1 MKGALPLVIAV
12 LVCLPL
18 AAEQSLFRNAMIGFG
33 GGSVADVKAADVNHD
48 GKPDAILLQVF
59 GANGTSSLIT
69 LFGNGDGTFRAPVKT
84 PIPST
89 GSIAVADL
97 DGDGNVDVVVNGDY
111 HELATYRGNSDGSFT
126 LRSSSSA
133 ANIGARTS
141 LVLTDLNGDGKL
153 DLVAA
158 TTVLGSFETPLVT
171 FRGNGD
177 GTFANGISQPGPYVQ
192 SMNDITIGDFNGDGR
207 TDVIESSYEG
217 QRIATGNGDG
227 SFNAPLVAARDSGR
241 VAGAGDFNGDGKLD
255 YVSMDVIGTAASI
268 HLGNGNGTFTSG
280 ATYIAG
286 SAWRVYPIDFDGDGK
301 LDIVAPGNDLVTVM
315 RGNGDGTFVVRAYV
329 ANSTALA
336 IADFDG
342 DHHLDVLAGAY
353 PGLAFLH
360 GNGDSSLAGY
370 RKSFMGTNPT
380 GSFTPSDF
388 LGISVADFDGDGKP
402 DVVSRK
408 DGIIVMLNNGDGG
421 FGPPRPLALPTG
433 VDTPLAFATGDV
445 NGDGKADIVVA
456 GSKVWTYLGNGDGTF
471 HSSAASPASTYFHL
485 TLADMNGDGKLDAV
499 LSRWDSTGQLLL
511 GKGDGTF
518 AAPVALPGNP
528 AQIADFDGDGRLD
541 FASNDISNGY
551 RILRSNG
558 SGGFTA
564 GTSIINTLGAL
575 AVGDF
580 NKDGKADLVEE
591 LYGSRIRMRLGKGD
605 GTFTDSPDFLVDGL
619 PGGAFVAQAIT
630 ADFDG
635 DGNLDLAFQ
644 NQVMLG
650 KGDGTFRAIVP
661 CVLTRTWTDLA
672 AADVDGNGSADL
684 LLVDP
689 QNSAVN
695 ALLTRTAASGTT
707 PLSFAESTSL
717 SLLHPGEK
725 VTVTATTSTP
735 ANFVLSGGI
744 RLDVDGV
751 FAGFAPWND
760 GIASLPWTP
769 LTLGDH
775 AITTSY
781 IGDDV
786 FPARSATI
794 TLPTQK
800 LDSQLALKI
809 FLSPPQQQQP
819 VTIQAVISP
828 KQPSIMVPTGTIT
841 IKDGDTV
848 LFSGPYSTAEP
859 ALRNYRFA
867 IVGIHTMTLDYSGDG
882 NYTAGSIAVDV
893 LVTKV
898 VATIFFSSTPAS
910 PLNAGQSLTLQASIS
925 ASVSPNGGTVTFH
938 DFDRDIGTV
947 TVSGSGVAKIT
958 VQPAAGFHSYSATYN
973 GNADLGPVSTSFTL
987 DYTVNSTPCTPAA
1000 NCVRRR
1006 AVH

>member
-1 MKGALPLVIAV
+1 MKRALPLVIAV
-12 LVCLPL
+12 LVCAPL

-33 GGSVADVKAADVNHD
+33 GGSVADMKTADVNHD

-69 LFGNGDGTFRAPVKT
+69 LFGNGDGTFRAAVKT
-84 PIPST
+84 PIPSAA
-89 GSIAVADL
+89 SIAVADL
-97 DGDGNVDVVVNGDY
+97 DGDGNVDVVLNGDF
-111 HELATYRGNSDGSFT
+111 HELDTYRGNSDGSFT

-133 ANIGARTS
+133 ANIGARMP

-158 TTVLGSFETPLVT
+158 APSVGSFETPLVT

-177 GTFANGISQPGPYVQ
+177 GTFANGISQPGPYLEAM
-192 SMNDITIGDFNGDGR
+192 SDIAVGDFNGDGR
-207 TDVIESSYEG
+207 TDVIESSSIG

-227 SFNAPLVAARDSGR
+227 SFNAPTFIENFAGR
-241 VAGAGDFNGDGKLD
+241 SAVVGDFNRDGKLD
-255 YVSMDVIGTAASI
+255 FMSSGDTNAVYF
-268 HLGNGNGTFTSG
+268 GNGNATFSKG
-280 ATYIAG
+280 APYNIGQTTRGIC
-286 SAWRVYPIDFDGDGK
+286 IDFDGDGN
-301 LDIVAPGNDLVTVM
+301 LDIVYAGNDLVTVM
-315 RGNGDGTFVVRAYV
+315 RGNGDGTFAVRAYV
-329 ANSTALA
+329 AGSTTLA

-342 DHHLDVLAGAY
+342 DHHLDVLAGTY

-360 GNGDSSLAGY
+360 GNGDGSLVGY

-408 DGIIVMLNNGDGG
+408 DGLIVMLNSGDGG

-445 NGDGKADIVVA
+445 NGDAKADIVVA

-471 HSSAASPASTYFHL
+471 HSSAATAASTYFHL

-541 FASNDISNGY
+541 FASNDLSNGY

-564 GTSIINTLGAL
+564 GTSITNTLGAL

-619 PGGAFVAQAIT
+619 PSGAFVAQAVT

-661 CVLTRTWTDLA
+661 CVLSRTWNDLA

-684 LLVDP
+684 LLLDP

-695 ALLTRTAASGTT
+695 ALLTRTAASSTT
-707 PLSFAESTSL
+707 PLTFTESTSL
-717 SLLHPGEK
+717 LLLHPGEGVK
-725 VTVTATTSTP
+725 VTATTSTP

-744 RLDVDGV
+744 RVDVDGV
-751 FAGFAPWND
+751 FAGFAPWNA
-760 GIASLPWTP
+760 GTASLTWTP

-775 AITTSY
+775 AITASY
-781 IGDDV
+781 VGDDV
-786 FPARSATI
+786 FPAKSATI

-809 FLSPPQQQQP
+809 LFAPVQQQQP

-828 KQPSIMVPTGTIT
+828 KQTSITVPTGTIT
-841 IKDGDTV
+841 IKDGSTV

-867 IVGIHTMTLDYSGDG
+867 IVGTHTLTLDYSGDV
-882 NYTAGSIAVDV
+882 NYTPGSITVDV
-893 LVTKV
+893 LVTKAI
-898 VATIFFSSTPAS
+898 ATIFLSSSPAS
-910 PLNAGQSLTLQASIS
+910 PLAAGQSLTLQASIS
-925 ASVSPNGGTVTFH
+925 ASVSPNGSTVTFH

-973 GNADLGPVSTSFTL
+973 GNADLDPVSTSFKL
-987 DYTVNSTPCTPAA
+987 DYVVNGAPCTPAA
-1000 NCVRRR
+1000 NCVRRH
-1006 AVH
+1006 AAH